1 MKIVSRFSM
10 RLTGKNRSFP
20 CLHIRYI
27 SPPGQLSGK
36 ILQKT
41 NIQNGRKLGEKWL
54 HSFVFEHIIFYLVRP
69 LHGFKNNKNLSLC
82 RLYYNYTR
90 QKNNC
95 LRFLVNTLITES
107 LLK

>member
-1 MKIVSRFSM
+1 MKIVSRFCP
-10 RLTGKNRSFP
+10 RLTGKYISFP
-20 CLHIRYI
+20 CVHIRYI
-27 SPPGQLSGK
+27 PPPAQLSGNF
-36 ILQKT
+36 LQKT
-41 NIQNGRKLGEKWL
+41 NIQNGHKLGEKWL
-54 HSFVFEHIIFYLVRP
+54 NSFIFDNIIFYLVRA
-69 LHGFKNNKNLSLC
+69 LHRFKNNKNLSLC